1 MKRYFAP
8 FFSAVIAALLIVVF
22 GLFYFFI
29 FKEIPGAGYIGYIF
43 IAIAIIFVGVM
54 VAVLVQ
60 RIKEI
65 KEGDEDDLG
74 KY

>member
-29 FKEIPGAGYIGYIF
+29 FKEIPGVGYIGYIF
-43 IAIAIIFVGVM
+43 IAIAIFVKI
-54 VAVLVQ
+54 L
-60 RIKEI
+60 ICLP
-65 KEGDEDDLG
+65 DDAMSKG
-74 KY
+74 FPS